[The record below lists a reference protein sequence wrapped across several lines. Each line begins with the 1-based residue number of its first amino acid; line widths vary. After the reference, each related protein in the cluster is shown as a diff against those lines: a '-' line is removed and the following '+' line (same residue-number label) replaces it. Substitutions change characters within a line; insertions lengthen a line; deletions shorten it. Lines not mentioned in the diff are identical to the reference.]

1 MLALRQIHSHFGCI
15 FALLVVGCSSSSP
28 STSETGGG
36 GAGGVLGSGGAH
48 VAAGAGGLAAGGTGV
63 SASGGTAG
71 VSSGGAS
78 GALGVAGAS
87 GSSSGGGGNGGGS
100 AGNAGA
106 AGGTSTPT
114 VGATTPFI
122 GYEAEAGVTGGGAT
136 VVSLTAAPTSQYS
149 SPELESS
156 GHAYVSLKQTGQY
169 VEWTNNTGKAI
180 TAINVRA
187 AIPDSAG
194 GGGITSSINV
204 YIDGTMRQSLPLS
217 SKQTWGY
224 EGNNHYNNVDSD
236 NPADGDPRKFFDDSH
251 AFLTGAALAP
261 GSKIR
266 LQKDAANDAAFYY
279 IDIIELEAPPPAITQ
294 PAGSLSITDYGAKAN
309 DINTDSTKGIQDC
322 INAAQTQ
329 KKVVWIPPGTFY
341 LNTTQNLVAQGITI
355 QGAGMWYS
363 TIYRNV
369 PNGNA
374 SGQAAL
380 FNVTSC
386 TVKDFALDSNAPSR
400 SLAAGAMDTTGT
412 NWLADSIWI
421 MHTLSGFWASG
432 TGGTVQNCR
441 LISIWAD
448 GCNLN
453 NVSLTGTVGSNLT
466 AKNNFVRGTGDD
478 AMAINSVDYNGDT
491 HYTPM
496 SNITMEH
503 NTTITPWG
511 GKGIGIYGGSGHTVQ
526 DNYIADCARFI
537 GLGVG
542 KFGVNGS
549 DLTSAT
555 VTGNTVTRCGGNA
568 FMQQQP
574 ALHIGNGGDGQ
585 GVGNVGGAK
594 VTNNIIDHALYNGV
608 GFSTS
613 MNDLLENNMII
624 SPGLN
629 GIVIAPPFYPAPTGS
644 ATIIGNTVT
653 GLNPGMKDFINNSS
667 GFTVT
672 MQ

>member
-1 MLALRQIHSHFGCI
+1 MFVIRDIGPIFGSALGSV
-15 FALLVVGCSSSSP
+15 LVVAGLVACSSSS
-28 STSETGGG
+28 STPGVAGGGTDAVGGLSGSSGAPGGG
-36 GAGGVLGSGGAH
+36 GAGAVGVGGGNSL
-48 VAAGAGGLAAGGTGV
+48 AGNGGTG
-63 SASGGTAG
+63 T
-71 VSSGGAS
+71 
-78 GALGVAGAS
+78 AGAS
-87 GSSSGGGGNGGGS
+87 VGGS
-100 AGNAGA
+100 AGALAGGAGGSA
-106 AGGTSTPT
+106 AGSAGSGGGTSAPA
-114 VGATTPFI
+114 VGANTPFI
-122 GYEAEAGVTGGGAT
+122 SYEAEAGTPGGGAT

-156 GHAYVSLKQTGQY
+156 GHAYVNLNAAGQY

-180 TAINVRA
+180 TFFNVRA
-187 AIPDSAG
+187 AIPDSPG
-194 GGGITSSINV
+194 GGGITSTINV
-204 YIDGTMRQSLPLS
+204 YVDGTMRQALPLS

-236 NPADGDPRKFFDDSH
+236 NPADGDPRKFFDDAH
-251 AFLTGAALAP
+251 AFVMGAAIAP

-279 IDIIELEAPPPAITQ
+279 IDVIDLEAPPPVATQ

-309 DINTDSTKGIQDC
+309 DINTDSTNGIQSC

-329 KKVVWIPPGTFY
+329 QKTVWIPPGTFY
-341 LNTTQNLVAQGITI
+341 LNTTKNLVATGITI
-355 QGAGMWYS
+355 EGAGMWYS

-386 TVKDFALDSNAPSR
+386 TVKSFALDSNAPSR

-412 NWLADSIWI
+412 NWLADGIWT

-478 AMAINSVDYNGDT
+478 AMAINSVDYNGNT

-496 SNITMEH
+496 SNITMEN

-511 GKGIGIYGGSGHTVQ
+511 GKGIGIYGGSGHVVQ
-526 DNYIADCARFI
+526 NNYISDCARFI

-613 MNDLLENNMII
+613 MNDLLQGNMIL
-624 SPGLN
+624 SPGMN
-629 GIVIAPPFYPAPTGS
+629 GIVVSPPFYPAPTGS

-653 GLNPGMKDFINNSS
+653 GLAPGMKEFINNSA
-667 GFTVT
+667 GFAVT